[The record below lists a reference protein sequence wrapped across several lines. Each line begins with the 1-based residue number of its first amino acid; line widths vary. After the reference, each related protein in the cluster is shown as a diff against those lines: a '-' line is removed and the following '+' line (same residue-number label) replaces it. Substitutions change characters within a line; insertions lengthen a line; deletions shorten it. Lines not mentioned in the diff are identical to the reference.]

1 MRNTTRPFGR
11 TLAAMIT
18 PFTPSGELDVPG
30 TAALARH
37 LVDEQGCEGLVL
49 NGTTGESPTT
59 TDAEKT
65 QVIEA
70 VLEAVGDRAHVVAGA
85 STYDTRHSV
94 RLAQAAEKAGAHGL
108 LLVTPYY
115 NKPTQAGIAAHFE
128 AIADAVSLPAMLY
141 DIPPRSVL
149 GIAEDTFARLAQHEN
164 IIAFKDATGDVVKA
178 QRVRVQTGLAAY
190 CGVDELNLA
199 AYATGQVGVVSVT
212 AHLVGRHINAMFD
225 AFDDGDTAKAQAI
238 NDALLPL
245 TDAVFSGPGLAAVKS
260 GLATAGL
267 PAGEP
272 RLPLLPADAD
282 LSALI
287 AARLADLKEARWA

>member
-1 MRNTTRPFGR
+1 MRNATRPFGR

-37 LVDEQGCEGLVL
+37 LVDEQGCEGLVV

-65 QVIEA
+65 QVLET
-70 VLEAVGDRAHVVAGA
+70 VLEAVGDRAHVIAGA

-94 RLAQAAEKAGAHGL
+94 RLAQEAEKTGAHGL

-115 NKPTQAGIAAHFE
+115 NKPTQAGVLAHFT
-128 AIADAVSLPAMLY
+128 AIADAADLPVMLY
-141 DIPPRSVL
+141 DIPPRSVI
-149 GIAEDTFARLAQHEN
+149 GIDEATFASLAEHTR
-164 IIAFKDATGDVVKA
+164 IIAVKDATGDLAKSH
-178 QRVRVQTGLAAY
+178 RVRVATGLTFY

-199 AYATGQVGVVSVT
+199 AYATGQVGVVSVV
-212 AHLVGRHINAMFD
+212 AHLVGKQINAMFD
-225 AFDDGDTAKAQAI
+225 AYDDGDTAKAAAI
-238 NDALLPL
+238 NDRLLP
-245 TDAVFSGPGLAAVKS
+245 AVNALMGRGPGIIAVKAGLS
-260 GLATAGL
+260 GQGL

-272 RLPLLPADAD
+272 RVPLLPADEALVAD
-282 LSALI
+282 I
-287 AARLADLKEARWA
+287 ATALADLKEA

>member
-1 MRNTTRPFGR
+1 MRNATRPFGR

-37 LVDEQGCEGLVL
+37 LVDEQGCDGLVV

-65 QVIEA
+65 QVIET
-70 VLEAVGDRAHVVAGA
+70 VVEAVGDRAHVIAGA

-115 NKPTQAGIAAHFE
+115 NKPTQDGVAAHFE
-128 AIADAVSLPAMLY
+128 AIADAAELPVMLY

-149 GIAEDTFARLAQHEN
+149 GIGEDTFARLARHER
-164 IIAFKDATGDVVKA
+164 IIAVKDATGDLAKA
-178 QRVRVQTGLAAY
+178 QRVRAATGLAFY

-199 AYATGQVGVVSVT
+199 AYATGQIGVVSVT
-212 AHLVGRHINAMFD
+212 AHLVGRQINAMFD
-225 AFDDGDTAKAQAI
+225 AHDDGDNARALAL
-238 NDALLPL
+238 NDALVSV
-245 TDAVFSGPGLAAVKS
+245 TAAVFSIPGLAAVKS
-260 GLATAGL
+260 GLATLGL
-267 PAGEP
+267 PGGEP

-282 LSALI
+282 TAALI
-287 AARLADLKEARWA
+287 AARLADLKES

>member
-1 MRNTTRPFGR
+1 MRNATRPFGR

-37 LVDEQGCEGLVL
+37 LVDEQGCEGLVV

-59 TDAEKT
+59 TDAEKA
-65 QVIEA
+65 QVIET
-70 VLEAVGDRAHVVAGA
+70 VVEAVGDRAHVIAGA

-94 RLAQAAEKAGAHGL
+94 HLAQAAERAGATGL

-128 AIADAVSLPAMLY
+128 AIADATELPVMLY

-149 GIAEDTFARLAQHEN
+149 GIGEDTFERLARHDR
-164 IIAFKDATGDVVKA
+164 IIAVKDATGDLVKA
-178 QRVRVQTGLAAY
+178 QRVRVATGLAVY

-199 AYATGQVGVVSVT
+199 AYATGQVGVVSVV
-212 AHLVGRHINAMFD
+212 AHLLGRQINAMFD
-225 AFDDGDTAKAQAI
+225 AYDEGDTAEASRI
-238 NDALLPL
+238 NDAILP
-245 TDAVFSGPGLAAVKS
+245 AVCALMGQGPGVVAVKS
-260 GLATAGL
+260 GLVSAGL
-267 PAGEP
+267 PAGGP
-272 RLPLLPADAD
+272 RLPLLPAEAE
-282 LSALI
+282 LTALI
-287 AARLADLKEARWA
+287 AARLADLKEA

>member
-1 MRNTTRPFGR
+1 MRNATRPFGR

-37 LVDEQGCEGLVL
+37 LVDEQGCEGLVV

-65 QVIEA
+65 QVLET
-70 VLEAVGDRAHVVAGA
+70 VLEAVGERAHVIAGA

-94 RLAQAAEKAGAHGL
+94 RLAQAAEKSGAHGL

-115 NKPTQAGIAAHFE
+115 NKPTQDGVVAHFS
-128 AIADAVSLPAMLY
+128 AIADAADLPVMLY
-141 DIPPRSVL
+141 DIPPRSVI
-149 GIAEDTFARLAQHEN
+149 GIEEDTFTRLADHSR
-164 IIAFKDATGDVVKA
+164 IISVKDATGDLAKA
-178 QRVRVQTGLAAY
+178 QRVRVATGLAFY

-199 AYATGQVGVVSVT
+199 AYATGQVGVVSVV
-212 AHLVGRHINAMFD
+212 AHLIGKHLNAMFD
-225 AFDDGDTAKAQAI
+225 AYDDGDTAKASEI
-238 NDALLPL
+238 NDRLLP
-245 TDAVFSGPGLAAVKS
+245 AVNALMGRGPGIIAVKA
-260 GLATAGL
+260 GLAGQGV

-272 RLPLLPADAD
+272 RLPLLPADEALAAD
-282 LSALI
+282 I
-287 AARLADLKEARWA
+287 ATALADLKEA

>member
-1 MRNTTRPFGR
+1 
-11 TLAAMIT
+11 MIT

-37 LVDEQGCEGLVL
+37 LVDEQGCEGLVV

-70 VLEAVGDRAHVVAGA
+70 VVEAVGDRAHIIAGA

-94 RLAQAAEKAGAHGL
+94 RLAQEAEKAGAGGL

-115 NKPTQAGIAAHFE
+115 NKPTQAGVAAHFE
-128 AIADAVSLPAMLY
+128 AIADATELPVMLY
-141 DIPPRSVL
+141 DIPPRSVI
-149 GIAEDTFARLAQHEN
+149 GISDETFARLARHER
-164 IIAFKDATGDVVKA
+164 IIAVKDATGDIAKA
-178 QRVRVQTGLAAY
+178 QRVRVATGLAFY

-199 AYATGQVGVVSVT
+199 AYATGEVGVVSVT
-212 AHLVGRHINAMFD
+212 AHIVGKHLNAMFD
-225 AFDDGDTAKAQAI
+225 AFDNGDNAKARAI
-238 NDALLPL
+238 NDALLPVTEAL
-245 TDAVFSGPGLAAVKS
+245 MCRIPGLVAVKA
-260 GLATAGL
+260 GLSAQGL

-272 RLPLLPADAD
+272 RLPLLPAEAD
-282 LSALI
+282 LTELI
-287 AARLADLKEARWA
+287 AARIAELKEA

>member
-1 MRNTTRPFGR
+1 MRNATRPFGR

-18 PFTPSGELDVPG
+18 PFTPSGELDVQG

-37 LVDEQGCEGLVL
+37 LVDEQGCEGLVV

-65 QVIEA
+65 QVLET
-70 VLEAVGDRAHVVAGA
+70 VLEAVGDRARIIAGA

-115 NKPTQAGIAAHFE
+115 NKPTQDGVVAHFS
-128 AIADAVSLPAMLY
+128 AIADAADLPVMLY
-141 DIPPRSVL
+141 DIPPRSVI
-149 GIAEDTFARLAQHEN
+149 GIDEATFARLADHSR
-164 IIAFKDATGDVVKA
+164 IISVKDATGDLAKA
-178 QRVRVQTGLAAY
+178 QRVRVATGLAFY

-199 AYATGQVGVVSVT
+199 AYASGQIGVVSVV
-212 AHLVGRHINAMFD
+212 AHLIGKHLNAMFD
-225 AFDDGDTAKAQAI
+225 AYDDGDTAKASQI
-238 NDALLPL
+238 NDRLLP
-245 TDAVFSGPGLAAVKS
+245 AVNALMGRGPGIIAVKAGLS
-260 GLATAGL
+260 GQGL

-272 RLPLLPADAD
+272 RLPLLPAHE
-282 LSALI
+282 ALAAEI
-287 AARLADLKEARWA
+287 ATALADLKEA

>member
-1 MRNTTRPFGR
+1 MRNATRPFGR

-37 LVDEQGCEGLVL
+37 LVDEQGCEGLVV

-65 QVIEA
+65 QVLET
-70 VLEAVGDRAHVVAGA
+70 VLEAVGDRAHVIAGA

-94 RLAQAAEKAGAHGL
+94 RLAQEAEKTGAHGL

-115 NKPTQAGIAAHFE
+115 NKPTQAGVLAHFT
-128 AIADAVSLPAMLY
+128 AIADAADLPVMLY
-141 DIPPRSVL
+141 DIPPRSVI
-149 GIAEDTFARLAQHEN
+149 GIDEATFARLAEHTR
-164 IIAFKDATGDVVKA
+164 IIAVKDATGDLAKA
-178 QRVRVQTGLAAY
+178 HRVRVATGLTFY

-199 AYATGQVGVVSVT
+199 AYATGQVGVVSVV
-212 AHLVGRHINAMFD
+212 AHLVGKQINAMFD
-225 AFDDGDTAKAQAI
+225 AYDDGDTAKAAAY
-238 NDALLPL
+238 NDRLLP
-245 TDAVFSGPGLAAVKS
+245 AVNALMGRGPGIIAVKAGLS
-260 GLATAGL
+260 GQGL

-272 RLPLLPADAD
+272 RLPLLPADDALAAD
-282 LSALI
+282 I
-287 AARLADLKEARWA
+287 ATALADLKEA